1 MNLLGLY
8 KHYAHVERVVVPIF
22 CSGTARGS
30 ANRLESRFP
39 SKGQVPDPTGEL
51 LSALADLQRLPRKAK
66 VCKPRQCRADAAG
79 FSGCRN
85 PARLTGFED
94 GGTKYPNEI
103 KKSLG
108 NAGLLC
114 LFVSF

>member
-1 MNLLGLY
+1 MPMF
-8 KHYAHVERVVVPIF
+8 ERVVVPIF
-22 CSGTARGS
+22 CSGTAHGS

-39 SKGQVPDPTGEL
+39 SKVPDPTGEL

-79 FSGCRN
+79 FGGCRN
-85 PARLTGFED
+85 PARLTGFEE

-108 NAGLLC
+108 NAWLLC
-114 LFVSF
+114 WFVSF